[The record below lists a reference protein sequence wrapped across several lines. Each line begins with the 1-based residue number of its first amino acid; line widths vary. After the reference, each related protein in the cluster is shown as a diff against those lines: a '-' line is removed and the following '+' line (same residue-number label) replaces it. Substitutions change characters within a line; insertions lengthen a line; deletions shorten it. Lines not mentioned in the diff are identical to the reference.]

1 MLIIRT
7 TKEARKMSHSRT
19 RWFLALVALFGLVLV
34 GTLGIPQVARAVEF
48 DDDGIVA
55 ADEVIDDDLFISGET
70 VVVDGTINGNLI
82 VSGAD
87 VTINGNVNGD
97 LLMSGVAMTV
107 NGQVNGNL
115 AFIGQS
121 LSLDGGVRG
130 SLFCIGSSVTLE
142 PSAIV
147 GRNVF
152 FNGFGLEMEPGST
165 VGRDVLASGYQALL
179 AGRVER
185 DVHAEVGAL
194 EIEGFVGRD
203 VTATVS
209 KPGEGLP
216 RGLWWPGMPPM
227 VDAGLRVAEDAYVGG
242 TLTYVSPIKQA
253 DAIEATPGGGV
264 VYEAPDEPEVRV
276 GFAHR
281 AGQWFLARVRD
292 FVTLLV
298 LGSLVVWKRQALLDR
313 LTDQARS
320 QPLPALGWGFA
331 IMIGGHVAIV
341 VLAVLVLVLGILMSV
356 VTLGGLALTVF
367 GVGFSGLAL
376 VFALFSL
383 SVAYGSKLIVAYLV
397 GKLILQRLAF
407 AHADKAIW
415 SLVLGIVLYI
425 LVRAV
430 PGLGWLIGA
439 IMTLAGL
446 GAMWLLFRQ
455 QRRAPEPT

>member
-1 MLIIRT
+1 MKYLC
-7 TKEARKMSHSRT
+7 AHWSRLT
-19 RWFLALVALFGLVLV
+19 SVVLLGLVLV
-34 GTLGIPQVARAVEF
+34 GTLGIPQVVRAVEF
-48 DDDGIVA
+48 DDDGIIT
-55 ADEVIDDDLFISGET
+55 ADEVIDDDVFVSSET

-82 VSGAD
+82 VSGSD
-87 VTINGNVNGD
+87 VTINGDVNGD
-97 LLMSGVAMTV
+97 VFLAGMVTAV
-107 NGQVNGNL
+107 NGRVNGNL

-121 LSLDGGVRG
+121 LSLGGGVRG

-142 PSAIV
+142 PSAVV

-179 AGRVER
+179 TGRVER
-185 DVHAEVGAL
+185 DVLAEVGAL

-203 VTATVS
+203 VKAIVPE
-209 KPGEGLP
+209 PGGESP
-216 RGLWWPGMPPM
+216 RGPWWPGMPPM
-227 VDAGLRVAEDAYVGG
+227 IDAGLRVAEEAHIAG
-242 TLTYVSPIKQA
+242 TLTYVSPVEQA
-253 DAIEATPGGGV
+253 DAIEAVPGGGV
-264 VYEAPDEPEVRV
+264 VYEPPDEPEVRV

-298 LGSLVVWKRQALLDR
+298 LGGLAVWRYQALLDR

-331 IMIGGHVAIV
+331 IMIGGHVAVV

-415 SLVLGIVLYI
+415 SLVLGIVLYV
-425 LVRAV
+425 LVRSI

-439 IMTLAGL
+439 VMTLAGL